1 MMAIVRVPT
10 DTLYS
15 EPVSVDEAR
24 EHCRID
30 YDDEDAL
37 LAAYITAAR
46 EYAET
51 VTRRTLISSTWDHTL
66 DRFPAGGGA
75 IRLPF
80 PPLIEVEGVY
90 YIDPDGETQTL
101 DPGAYQWDARQEPG
115 LVMPAPGYSWPA
127 TRRMPGAVWIRYRAG
142 YPNGVIP
149 GGVRVAIL
157 LMVGHWFANREAVTI
172 GSAPHEVPLA
182 VDRLLWAHRLYEVA

>member
-1 MMAIVRVPT
+1 MATVRVPSA
-10 DTLYS
+10 LQYP

-66 DRFPAGGGA
+66 DRFPAGA
-75 IRLPF
+75 IQLPR
-80 PPLIEVEGVY
+80 PPLVEVEGVY

-101 DPGAYQWDARQEPG
+101 DPGAYRWDARQEPG

-157 LMVGHWFANREAVTI
+157 LMVAHWFANREAVTI